1 MLRYWRNRQCIRS
14 PCISLCRRFS
24 SQKKRSPYDVLGL
37 KQSATKAEIKSSYI
51 GKAKK
56 CHPDLFPNDERKKE
70 EFQELQEAYEVR
82 VKLNREC
89 AILSDSTK
97 RAQWNQQQHYGQQQG
112 PAHPGQSNPYGR
124 GPPPPGYYKPY
135 RPGGSPDPRTPR
147 EQWMEQMLRMHAEQ
161 ARADG
166 VGGDNEKWN
175 EAKERSKRLEKIF
188 FRIMG
193 FYLLLVLL
201 NIITSLTTSRPELP
215 TMPLDQQEAIARQMQ
230 ERMRGNHS
238 GRSSSSSH
246 YPAEIQ
252 ELIDSWEED
261 GKKK

>member
-1 MLRYWRNRQCIRS
+1 MLRYWKSRQCIRS
-14 PCISLCRRFS
+14 PGISLCRRFS

-70 EFQELQEAYEVR
+70 EFQELQEAYE
-82 VKLNREC
+82 
-89 AILSDSTK
+89 ILSDSTK

-112 PAHPGQSNPYGR
+112 PVHPGHSNPYGR
-124 GPPPPGYYKPY
+124 GPPPPGYYKQY
-135 RPGGSPDPRTPR
+135 RPGTGGDPRTPR

-161 ARADG
+161 ARAAG

-175 EAKERSKRLEKIF
+175 EAKERSKRLERIF
-188 FRIMG
+188 LRIMG

-201 NIITSLTTSRPELP
+201 NVITSLTTTRPELP
-215 TMPLDQQEAIARQMQ
+215 TMPLDQQEAMARQMQ

-238 GRSSSSSH
+238 GRSSSSH

-252 ELIDSWEED
+252 ELIDSWEEE